1 MLCEDRQDSTAR
13 AGEKSPFIKYLL
25 HKREDPNS
33 SPRTNVKEEFFSLTH
48 PQQGHVVLLAL
59 LFRMLMLTVM
69 VFTEKLKTIFN
80 PKHGHCTV

>member
-1 MLCEDRQDSTAR
+1 MLCKDRQDSIAR
-13 AGEKSPFIKYLL
+13 AGEKSQCIKYLL
-25 HKREDPNS
+25 HKPKDPNS

-48 PQQGHVVLLAL
+48 QQQGHVVLLAL

-80 PKHGHCTV
+80 PKPGHCTV